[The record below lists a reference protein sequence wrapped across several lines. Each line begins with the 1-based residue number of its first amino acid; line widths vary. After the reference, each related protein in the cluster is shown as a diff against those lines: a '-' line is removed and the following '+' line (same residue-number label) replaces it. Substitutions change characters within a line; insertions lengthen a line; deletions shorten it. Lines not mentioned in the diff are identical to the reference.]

1 LPFMKPRGARWALA
15 RTEALLAP
23 ATPLGSQLIGGSAHG
38 RSHCLL
44 SPIKGGPAP
53 IPYSGFGQ
61 ICHADLVFIR
71 SNWGVYHLGLTSLP
85 YARQRLGLD
94 AH

>member
-1 LPFMKPRGARWALA
+1 MPLPALA
-15 RTEALLAP
+15 N
-23 ATPLGSQLIGGSAHG
+23 
-38 RSHCLL
+38 
-44 SPIKGGPAP
+44 KGGPSP

-61 ICHADLVFIR
+61 TCHADLVFIR
-71 SNWGVYHLGLTSLP
+71 SNWGVYHLGLASLP